1 MSGPPLVGRVRDEA
15 LPRVLDPRCT
25 SARCQSLGSVGFTY
39 RRAEQTGDSEQGGDH
54 RVGDEGS

>member
-15 LPRVLDPRCT
+15 LPRVLHPRCT
-25 SARCQSLGSVGFTY
+25 SAKRQSLGFIGFTY